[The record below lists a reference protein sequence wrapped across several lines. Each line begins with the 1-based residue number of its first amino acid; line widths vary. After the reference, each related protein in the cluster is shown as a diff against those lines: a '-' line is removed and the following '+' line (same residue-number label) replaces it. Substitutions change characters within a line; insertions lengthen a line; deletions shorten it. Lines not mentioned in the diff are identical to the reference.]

1 MMLNNT
7 KKQYVYAMILLSLSG
22 AMAST
27 AQAET
32 VTTLQASKNTI
43 EKVGTAEETTLLV
56 NGEANVSS
64 DAKGVVAADQG
75 GTVTISQYNTVEI
88 TPTKG
93 YGIHVGGSGTNLVD
107 IKDVQQVN
115 LATSSNMGIKNE
127 GGTVSILAG
136 DVSLSSNKYAISTG
150 NTANTNGA
158 TNTTTIQATGT
169 VTLKG
174 GIQVAGS
181 QDSAEHTSTVSVS
194 GKNISLTN
202 GKNAG
207 AVDISGYQDG
217 GANTVTV
224 KATDDLTII
233 GDVFS
238 GTDGAKVDASF
249 SGKNVTLQGETET
262 ALVLRN
268 NGTEVNNT
276 VNISGEIISI
286 KGTKAVDNEKGN
298 VTITQQGQNGSIH
311 IDGSIITGSQ
321 GTTNL
326 SAEGDT
332 TASTG
337 KFTTTTGGTVNF
349 QKGTWHVNSWSGTDG
364 NVAVKQDATLQLNTS
379 ISVDKVTLEKG
390 STTVID
396 SAKMTDGKGIT
407 ITDAKNSTVD
417 GNFVVNNFNVGDKL
431 QLVYTN
437 SQDKDQVEA
446 GTLLN
451 QQAAQNVVSNHIMQ
465 KFEADADGNLTIGV
479 AEATQVLPNTIVKN
493 VVTAATGAND
503 TRFTPFLQDTD
514 AETATTRLNGAA
526 NIAALGGTTHST
538 YTTTGIFTD
547 AVADHAATGAPG
559 IWAKAFHNKEIVDAL
574 DGISYTGQ
582 YNGTVIGADLKRHG
596 DTTIGVA
603 MIYTDGNMRGS
614 ADGIYTK
621 NDATFWGGAVYG
633 RKKAGDY
640 TVVGDI
646 SYLRGSHD
654 LVQQNG
660 DVQVTA
666 KPDTTAWSVG
676 TKVFKEFAVS
686 HTATL
691 TPYAGVRYIRLATDE
706 YTSSLGIDYDTAAQ
720 NLFVLPVGITYTAQ
734 SQQGQWLVKPYVG
747 AGYIWNVGDRN
758 ADVHASFGTGV
769 DGWNVTTA
777 DAHSV
782 LLQAGFTAETET
794 TVFGVDYRWQ
804 QGNTTKNQAWN
815 VNLGY
820 KF

>member
-32 VTTLQASKNTI
+32 VTTLQASKKTI

-64 DAKGVVAADQG
+64 DAKGIVAADQG
-75 GTVTISQYNTVEI
+75 GTVTISDYHSVEI

-150 NTANTNGA
+150 NTANRDGA
-158 TNTTTIQATGT
+158 TNTTTVQATGT

-207 AVDISGYQDG
+207 AVDISGYQNG

-224 KATDDLTII
+224 KATDDLTITGGI
-233 GDVFS
+233 NS
-238 GTDGAKVDASF
+238 GTDGAQVNASF
-249 SGKNVTLQGETET
+249 SGKNVTLQAETGPALSLQNGGED
-262 ALVLRN
+262 N
-268 NGTEVNNT
+268 N
-276 VNISGEIISI
+276 VNISGETISI
-286 KGTKAVDNEKGN
+286 KGTQAIANNKGN
-298 VTITQQGQNGSIH
+298 VTITQQGQQGAIH

-390 STTVID
+390 STTIID

-465 KFEADADGNLTIGV
+465 KFEADADGNLKIGV
-479 AEATQVLPNTIVKN
+479 ADATQVLPNTILKE

-503 TRFTPFLQDTD
+503 TRFTPFLQDTN

-547 AVADHAATGAPG
+547 AVADHAATGAHG
-559 IWAKAFHNKEIVDAL
+559 IWAKAFHNKETVDAL

-603 MIYTDGNMRGS
+603 MTYTDGNVRGTT
-614 ADGIYTK
+614 DGIYTK
-621 NDATFWGGAVYG
+621 NDVSFWGGAVYG

-654 LVQQNG
+654 LAQQNG

-747 AGYIWNVGDRN
+747 AGYIWNVGNRN
-758 ADVHASFGTGV
+758 ADVHASFGAGV
-769 DGWNVTTA
+769 DGWNVTTT
-777 DAHSV
+777 DANSV

-804 QGNTTKNQAWN
+804 QGNTTKHQAWN